1 MHENSNIS
9 LESVVTISPD
19 AVSRELDGEAV
30 ILELAS
36 GTYFGLND
44 VGTRVWALIGE
55 RRSLRQVFDALCQE
69 YDVAP
74 ETLERD
80 LLELVEK
87 LRAKGLVNVVPAQ

>member
-1 MHENSNIS
+1 MPENRSIS
-9 LESVVTISPD
+9 LESVMTISED

-30 ILELAS
+30 ILELGS

-55 RRSLRQVFDALCQE
+55 RRSLRQVFDALTQE
-69 YDVAP
+69 YDVSP

-80 LLELVEK
+80 LVELVEK
-87 LRAKGLVNVVPAQ
+87 LRAKGLVNVVPGQ